1 MKSIRTKLLIPL
13 LLLLL
18 VAFAIMIG
26 TIAWKTT
33 DLVEKSVIVQSEGT
47 VEGLTGT
54 VRLFLDQ
61 YEKSINMLSENTDI
75 LAYGQQ
81 KLETPGTA
89 NTQLSGVMAEYL
101 ESYGDTLSVYMG
113 TPDGTMNNF
122 PNPEMP
128 DGYDPRERG
137 WYQES
142 EKPENAETA
151 VWSEPY
157 VDAST
162 GDYVVTVSKAVY
174 NGQNQLLGVIGADI
188 NLATM
193 AERVQST
200 DPGYDGYNI
209 AFSKTGLGIVH
220 PELQGEDMTQIPAVA
235 AIVEQNEASGTSH
248 YELDGENRVMV
259 FNTVPGV
266 DWKVGSVYIKSNLL
280 GLSKAVTEV
289 LIWTAVVIIV
299 LASAVI
305 IYMVTRLIRPIKQ
318 IEQSASKVAEG
329 DLTVLVPVETKD
341 EAGQLAVSFNRM
353 TERMNEILKKI
364 NHSVEEVRGSAENLN
379 AVSEETN
386 ASSEQMTLAIDEI
399 AAGVSRSAEES
410 AEALE
415 RSNGIG
421 RQIDTIS
428 SQSDE
433 IAAAAKEAR
442 EANKTGTVQIQELSQ
457 SSEETKSY
465 IASMQQVLGELE
477 VNMASIET
485 VIQAITNISAQ
496 TNLLALNASIE
507 AARAGEHGRG
517 FAVVAEEVRK
527 LAEQSSAAAEEV
539 QKTIARV
546 QSSSKLAVEQMG
558 KTRQNF
564 DEQSAA
570 VQETSQ
576 VFHQLSALVGTMED
590 SIEAIN
596 VEIKEVGSTKDALIH
611 TMTGIAAASEQS
623 AAAGEEVSAS
633 AEEQLNAVKTVTEA
647 SEQLMELSIE
657 LKKVVNE
664 FKLNA

>member
-13 LLLLL
+13 LLLLF

-75 LAYGQQ
+75 VAYGQQ
-81 KLETPGTA
+81 KAEIPDTV

-113 TPDGTMNNF
+113 TSDGTMNNF

-209 AFSKTGLGIVH
+209 AFSKSGLGIVH

-248 YELDGENRVMV
+248 YELDGEDRVMV

-353 TERMNEILKKI
+353 TERMNEIVKKI
-364 NHSVEEVRGSAENLN
+364 NHSVEEVRGSAENLS

-433 IAAAAKEAR
+433 IAAAAKKAR
-442 EANKTGTVQIQELSQ
+442 EANKTGTIQIQELSQ

-576 VFHQLSALVGTMED
+576 IFHQLSALVGTMED
-590 SIEAIN
+590 SIETIN

-633 AEEQLNAVKTVTEA
+633 AEEQLHAVKTVTEA

-664 FKLNA
+664 FKLNT

>member
-61 YEKSINMLSENTDI
+61 YENSINMLSENTDI

-248 YELDGENRVMV
+248 YELDGEDRVMV

-299 LASAVI
+299 LASAII

-364 NHSVEEVRGSAENLN
+364 NHSVEEVRGSAENLS

>member
-61 YEKSINMLSENTDI
+61 YENSINMLSENTDI

-137 WYQES
+137 WYQDS

-209 AFSKTGLGIVH
+209 AFSKSGLGIVH
-220 PELQGEDMTQIPAVA
+220 PELQGEHMTQIPAVA

-248 YELDGENRVMV
+248 YELDGEDRVMV

-364 NHSVEEVRGSAENLN
+364 NHSVEEVRGSAENLS

-576 VFHQLSALVGTMED
+576 VFHQLSALVGTMEN

>member
-209 AFSKTGLGIVH
+209 AFSKSGLGIVH

-235 AIVEQNEASGTSH
+235 AIVEQNDASGTSH
-248 YELDGENRVMV
+248 YELDGEDRVMV

-364 NHSVEEVRGSAENLN
+364 NHSVEEVRGSAENLS

-596 VEIKEVGSTKDALIH
+596 VEIKDVGSTKDALIH

>member
-61 YEKSINMLSENTDI
+61 YENSINMLSENTDI

-137 WYQES
+137 WYQDS

-209 AFSKTGLGIVH
+209 AFSKSGLGIVH
-220 PELQGEDMTQIPAVA
+220 PELQGEHMTQIPAVA

-248 YELDGENRVMV
+248 YELDGEDRVMV

-364 NHSVEEVRGSAENLN
+364 NHSVEEVRGSAENLS

-576 VFHQLSALVGTMED
+576 VFHQLSALVGTMEN

-611 TMTGIAAASEQS
+611 TMTGIAAA
-623 AAAGEEVSAS
+623 
-633 AEEQLNAVKTVTEA
+633 
-647 SEQLMELSIE
+647 
-657 LKKVVNE
+657 
-664 FKLNA
+664 

>member
-61 YEKSINMLSENTDI
+61 YENSINMLSENTDI

-248 YELDGENRVMV
+248 YELDGEDRVMV

-364 NHSVEEVRGSAENLN
+364 NHSVEEVRGSAENLS

>member
-33 DLVEKSVIVQSEGT
+33 DLVEKSVIVQSEET

-61 YEKSINMLSENTDI
+61 YENSINMLSENTDI

-137 WYQES
+137 WYQDS

-209 AFSKTGLGIVH
+209 AFSKSGLGIVH
-220 PELQGEDMTQIPAVA
+220 PELQGEHMTQIPAVA

-248 YELDGENRVMV
+248 YELDGEDRVMV

-318 IEQSASKVAEG
+318 IEHSASKVAEG

-364 NHSVEEVRGSAENLN
+364 NHSVEEVRGSAENLS

-576 VFHQLSALVGTMED
+576 VFHQLSALVGTMEN